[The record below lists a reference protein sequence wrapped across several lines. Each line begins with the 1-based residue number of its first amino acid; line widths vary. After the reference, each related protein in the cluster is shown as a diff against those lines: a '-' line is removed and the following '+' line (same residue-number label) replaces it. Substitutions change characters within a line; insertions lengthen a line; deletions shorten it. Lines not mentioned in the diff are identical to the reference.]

1 MQDRHR
7 YISKDNIT
15 LKSRND
21 TQLVG
26 TAKINKV
33 NKHHKQKAP
42 RLMLN
47 LKGGKRVYVHS
58 H

>member
-33 NKHHKQKAP
+33 NKHHKQTNKKP
-42 RLMLN
+42 LD
-47 LKGGKRVYVHS
+47 
-58 H
+58 